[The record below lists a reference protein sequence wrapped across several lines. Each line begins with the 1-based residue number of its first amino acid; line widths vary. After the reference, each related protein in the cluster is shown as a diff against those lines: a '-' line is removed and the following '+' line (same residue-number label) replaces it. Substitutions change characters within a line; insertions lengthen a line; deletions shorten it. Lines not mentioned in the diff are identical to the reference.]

1 MKNIVKKVL
10 MMILTMVIV
19 SFFAFLAFQIIPG
32 DPTTKILGA
41 DATAEAVEALRAE
54 LGIDRP
60 FFVRYFEWIT
70 NALQG
75 DFGRSYIYDMSVA
88 ELLQGKMT
96 VTLLLTAIAFV

>member
-41 DATAEAVEALRAE
+41 DATAEAVEALSV
-54 LGIDRP
+54 
-60 FFVRYFEWIT
+60 F
-70 NALQG
+70 G
-75 DFGRSYIYDMSVA
+75 DAADLVQLA
-88 ELLQGKMT
+88 QA
-96 VTLLLTAIAFV
+96 LLTRNH